1 LLSGAGTLADASAG
15 AGGFSCEGCFS
26 AAAVRTSMARSAC
39 WKRPRSWASKS
50 ASRSS
55 SGCDISLVSQADCL
69 PSLPPT
75 FTEKQQTAYSH
86 GIRRLAGRFRER
98 NAVGLVRRRRT
109 CRSLR
114 QRIHMNAAFR
124 LVEPHMSFDQREDR
138 VVPTEPDI
146 PSRTPFRPPLPHNDI
161 PRNDQ
166 LTAEFLYAEPLAL
179 AVAPVFDGPLAF
191 FVCHIS
197 KWK

>member
-1 LLSGAGTLADASAG
+1 
-15 AGGFSCEGCFS
+15 
-26 AAAVRTSMARSAC
+26 
-39 WKRPRSWASKS
+39 
-50 ASRSS
+50 
-55 SGCDISLVSQADCL
+55 
-69 PSLPPT
+69 
-75 FTEKQQTAYSH
+75 
-86 GIRRLAGRFRER
+86 
-98 NAVGLVRRRRT
+98 
-109 CRSLR
+109 
-114 QRIHMNAAFR
+114 MNAAFR

-179 AVAPVFDGPLAF
+179 AVAPVLNGTLAF